1 MTKSTPGL
9 MRGDQRPLLTDTSS
23 KRHLDSAERDELL
36 QELTSPDDDESAAM
50 QTQQGTIPTDT
61 DKFTQ
66 LLYQNND
73 DDEENE

>member
-1 MTKSTPGL
+1 